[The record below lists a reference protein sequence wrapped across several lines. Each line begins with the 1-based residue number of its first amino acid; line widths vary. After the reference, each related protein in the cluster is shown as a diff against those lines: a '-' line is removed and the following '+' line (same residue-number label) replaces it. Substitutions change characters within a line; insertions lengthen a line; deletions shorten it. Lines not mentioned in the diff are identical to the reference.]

1 MLFLSCVLPFF
12 ELRFPLLTYC
22 AIPACLLDLWASV
35 LNIPFP
41 LLAFKHNIELRLFV
55 APSFGCDFWV
65 KYQDVPNVILPFGAI
80 K

>member
-55 APSFGCDFWV
+55 AHLLDATFGSS
-65 KYQDVPNVILPFGAI
+65 I
-80 K
+80 KMFQMLYFHSEP